1 MYSYII
7 HLAYFDS
14 SGVHMELI
22 LCQFLSIYFG
32 FTRTHGPRPWAR
44 LAVVNSEISLANPT
58 KPPIVRPFHAS
69 ISQYIY
75 VRMDA
80 PHELQAV
87 ISVDCETCKQPVIS
101 SSDSLIGVTLGASH
115 KGGLVRDVSLL
126 LPLSR

>member
-1 MYSYII
+1 M
-7 HLAYFDS
+7 
-14 SGVHMELI
+14 SG
-22 LCQFLSIYFG
+22 
-32 FTRTHGPRPWAR
+32 
-44 LAVVNSEISLANPT
+44 LAVVKSETSLANPT
-58 KPPIVRPFHAS
+58 KPPIVRRFHAS

-101 SSDSLIGVTLGASH
+101 SSNSVIGVTLGASH
-115 KGGLVRDVSLL
+115 KGGLIRDVALL